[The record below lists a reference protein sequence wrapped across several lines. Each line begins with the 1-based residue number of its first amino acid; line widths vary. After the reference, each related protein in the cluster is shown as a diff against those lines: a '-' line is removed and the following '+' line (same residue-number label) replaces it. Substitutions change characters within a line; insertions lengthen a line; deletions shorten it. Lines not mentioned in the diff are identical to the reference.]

1 MRHEDA
7 QPEQDKIVIGI
18 AESTPDLGAIS
29 TWSELP
35 RIHSWPDNSCLAIV
49 DRLEVTVCPVGNQHG
64 QINFI
69 ILLTII
75 EVIQPVCT
83 SRNRIPR
90 LASFQIKIGNIIAHP
105 EHRSPQPTLEPH
117 AAPLSRPMV
126 RIPNVVLFIDERS
139 QMPHVQISANQPRV
153 SQ

>member
-35 RIHSWPDNSCLAIV
+35 RIHSWPDNSRLANI

-69 ILLTII
+69 ILLTTSAL
-75 EVIQPVCT
+75 IQPVCS
-83 SRNRIPR
+83 SRNRIPQ
-90 LASFQIKIGNIIAHP
+90 LASRQMKTGYISAHP
-105 EHRSPQPTLEPH
+105 EHCSPQPTLE
-117 AAPLSRPMV
+117 S
-126 RIPNVVLFIDERS
+126 S
-139 QMPHVQISANQPRV
+139 
-153 SQ
+153 